1 MRVTLSLAIMALL
14 IGTAGTAMAQNNTST
29 GGSGYT
35 YIPNSNSSS
44 ATIYNSEPM
53 IAGKNAPSYTSSKN
67 KPKPYAFGT
76 DAGADKSGYG
86 MMTPEQA
93 NAMRAMRDQQAMQ
106 AQQQYLADMQ
116 KTGGMPVGSPSL
128 QERMNQLNPMQEEEE
143 QKPKKR
149 RVVYNKKN
157 NESAIGV
164 PPRLFNPD
172 QR

>member
-1 MRVTLSLAIMALL
+1 MRVTLSLALAALL

-29 GGSGYT
+29 GSSGYT
-35 YIPNSNSSS
+35 YMPSNKGSS
-44 ATIYNSEPM
+44 ATIYNSEPLV
-53 IAGKNAPSYTSSKN
+53 AGKNAPSYTSSKD
-67 KPKPYAFGT
+67 KPKPYAFGEDT
-76 DAGADKSGYG
+76 AADGSGFG
-86 MMTPEQA
+86 MMSPEQA
-93 NAMRAMRDQQAMQ
+93 NAMRMMRDQQALQ

-128 QERMNQLNPMQEEEE
+128 QERMGQLNPLAEEEE

-149 RVVYNKKN
+149 RVTYNKRN